1 MSTRTVRAM
10 NILVVDDTEANR
22 KLLTWILEDDGH
34 NVIEAK
40 HGGQAVDLFKQH
52 DIDLV
57 LMDVMMPVM
66 DGFEATQ
73 AIKEYLDGRHVPII
87 FLTALSD
94 DASLAKCLSI
104 GGDDFLSKPINE
116 QVLQAKIK
124 AHARLKDLNEQ
135 LNQRNEQLT
144 RMHQLTQREHEIAKT
159 VFDNA
164 LAASLVNCANIRQY
178 ISPATTFN
186 GDLLLVSASPSGGL
200 YALLADFTGH
210 GLPAALGAIPM
221 SQTFFETTQQ
231 AASVSTIALALNK
244 VLEKFLPDYMFAAAA
259 IAELNA
265 EGSRLSL
272 WMGGMPEAIL
282 TDAQGRLKEKIHSSH
297 MPLGVLQDDEF
308 ERNPHLLEVDP
319 GDRLYLYTDGIPE
332 AQNAEGELYGEERLL
347 QHFLGHSPDP
357 FSALIDGVKCFTSD
371 EDQSDDIT
379 LLQLTCKP
387 VRLKQADTSP
397 PPADP
402 VLAPW
407 KLEMRLTPEELR
419 SGSPITQ
426 IIDMMGGSPQLERHK
441 DYLHTVMTELFSN
454 ALEHGVLKLRS
465 EQKHNEEGY
474 FDYYQQREERLRQL
488 HDGYV
493 HILLKFYCTGR
504 KGCLNIQM
512 DDSGEGF
519 DYNNR
524 CATSDDDA
532 FGRGISMLETL
543 CARVEYSNGGR
554 RVNVEYWLD

>member
-1 MSTRTVRAM
+1 MK
-10 NILVVDDTEANR
+10 ILVVDDTEANR

-34 NVIEAK
+34 VVVEAK
-40 HGGQAVDLFKQH
+40 DGGQALELFKQQ

-73 AIKEYLDGRHVPII
+73 AIKEHLGGRHVPII

-124 AHARLKDLNEQ
+124 AHARIKDLNEQ
-135 LNQRNEQLT
+135 ISERNRQLT

-164 LAASLVNCANIRQY
+164 LAASRVDCANIRQY

-186 GDLLLVSASPSGGL
+186 GDLLLVSVSPSGGL

-231 AASVSTIALALNK
+231 GASVSTIARALNK

-265 EGSRLSL
+265 EGNRLSL
-272 WMGGMPEAIL
+272 WMGGMPEAYI
-282 TDAQGRLKEKIHSSH
+282 TDSHGRLKEQIHSTH

-308 ERNPHLLEVDP
+308 ERNPYLLKVEI

-332 AQNAEGELYGEERLL
+332 AQNANRELYGEERLL
-347 QHFLGHSPDP
+347 AHFNGSAGDP
-357 FSALIDGVKCFTSD
+357 FNTLIDDVKVFSGANG
-371 EDQSDDIT
+371 QIDDIT
-379 LLQLTCKP
+379 LLELTCKP
-387 VRLKQADTSP
+387 VEVSDNESAET
-397 PPADP
+397 PADP
-402 VLAPW
+402 VLVPW
-407 KLEMRLTPEELR
+407 QLEMRLTPEQLR

-454 ALEHGVLKLRS
+454 ALEHGVLGLCSNLKRS
-465 EQKHNEEGY
+465 EEGY
-474 FDYYQQREERLRQL
+474 LDYYQQREERLRCL
-488 HDGYV
+488 NEGFV
-493 HILLKFYCTGR
+493 HIVLQFCCSGS
-504 KGCLNIQM
+504 KGWLNIQM
-512 DDSGEGF
+512 DDSGQGF
-519 DYNNR
+519 DFTNR
-524 CATSDDDA
+524 CQPGEDDA
-532 FGRGISMLETL
+532 FGRGISILETL
-543 CARVEYSNGGR
+543 CARVEYSNNGK